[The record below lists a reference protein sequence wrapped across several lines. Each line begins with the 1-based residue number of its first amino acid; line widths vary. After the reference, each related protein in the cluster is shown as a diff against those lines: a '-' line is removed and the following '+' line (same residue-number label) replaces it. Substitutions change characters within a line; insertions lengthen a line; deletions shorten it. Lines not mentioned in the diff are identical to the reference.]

1 MKKFIL
7 PILTAFALTACE
19 EMNFACDET
28 SAVAAADFINE
39 NYEQYGGAL
48 ELSDAQLVKSDEGH
62 LYCRAQANI
71 GSKFINYELIKKTNG
86 DIYIM
91 VNPLGDIIDE
101 AFDETMKELDS
112 IDFDMD

>member
-1 MKKFIL
+1 M
-7 PILTAFALTACE
+7 
-19 EMNFACDET
+19 
-28 SAVAAADFINE
+28 AAADFINE

-71 GSKFINYELIKKTNG
+71 GSKFIKYELIKKTNG